1 MKRSPVRWIPPA
13 LVCVIAL
20 QQSLGVAQPHQPKS
34 VQSHDWPVYGGQKAD
49 DHYSP
54 LTQINRSNIGK
65 LKVAWSFDTGEKGV
79 GLQTSPLIVGR
90 TLYAYTP
97 TQKVIALDAATGK
110 LLWTF
115 DSGVTSTQPV
125 RGLTWWSDGTET
137 RLFAGIANFLYAL
150 APRNGKPIQS
160 FGEAGRIDLR
170 KNLRGDYREHSIALT
185 TPGVIY
191 RDLIILGGRMPETH
205 PAAPGDIRAFDVRT
219 GALLWSFHTIPHPG
233 EAGYETWPKDAWR
246 YSGSANNWTGMA
258 LDEKRGILY
267 VPTGSAV
274 SDFYGADRIGQDLF
288 ADTLLALDAA
298 TGKRIWSFQGVHHDI
313 WDRDFPSPPSLL
325 TVLHDGRHIDAVAQA
340 TKQGYLYLF
349 DRATGQP
356 LFPIIEQAVPASNAP
371 GEKAW
376 PTQPRP
382 LFPTPFARQY
392 LTGDMLTNRTAE
404 AHTFAEDK
412 FKSFHSAGQFVPFSV
427 DKQTIVFPGF
437 DGGAEWGGSAVD
449 IKSGVI
455 YINANEMAWTGGLTE
470 NKSGLGPGEEAYDNL
485 CASCHGEHRE
495 GSPPAFPSLVNVEK
509 RLTYAQIASTIRQGK
524 GRMPAFP
531 VVNDTTLPALIHY
544 LEDSEED
551 ASAPARADGK
561 QEMTSAQASKSASA
575 ANNPAG
581 AQSYAAH
588 CAICHGDQRE
598 GISPSFPALIGIGS
612 RMQQQ
617 QVLALIHQGKGRMP
631 GFPKLQGDELAALL
645 RYLSASGRV
654 SQSPAHAAGED
665 AELKYHFTGYRKFL
679 DQDGYPAISPP
690 WGTLNAIDLNSGRYL
705 WKIPFGEYPELAAK
719 GMKNTGTENY
729 GGPIVTAGGLVF
741 IGATIFDRK
750 MHAFDSHTGKLLW
763 ESTLPFAGHATPAT
777 YMLDGKQYV
786 VIAAGGGRD
795 PKWSSGG
802 IYVAF
807 ALPHRDAAPIRHAIK
822 SR

>member
-1 MKRSPVRWIPPA
+1 
-13 LVCVIAL
+13 
-20 QQSLGVAQPHQPKS
+20 
-34 VQSHDWPVYGGQKAD
+34 
-49 DHYSP
+49 
-54 LTQINRSNIGK
+54 
-65 LKVAWSFDTGEKGV
+65 
-79 GLQTSPLIVGR
+79 
-90 TLYAYTP
+90 
-97 TQKVIALDAATGK
+97 
-110 LLWTF
+110 
-115 DSGVTSTQPV
+115 
-125 RGLTWWSDGTET
+125 
-137 RLFAGIANFLYAL
+137 
-150 APRNGKPIQS
+150 
-160 FGEAGRIDLR
+160 
-170 KNLRGDYREHSIALT
+170 
-185 TPGVIY
+185 
-191 RDLIILGGRMPETH
+191 
-205 PAAPGDIRAFDVRT
+205 
-219 GALLWSFHTIPHPG
+219 
-233 EAGYETWPKDAWR
+233 
-246 YSGSANNWTGMA
+246 MA

-288 ADTLLALDAA
+288 ADTLLALDAG

-470 NKSGLGPGEEAYDNL
+470 NKRGLGPGEEAYDNL

-544 LEDSEED
+544 LEDGKED

-598 GISPSFPALIGIGS
+598 GISPSFPALIGIGA

-617 QVLALIHQGKGRMP
+617 PLLALIHQGKGRMP

-645 RYLSASGRV
+645 HYLGASGRV
-654 SQSPAHAAGED
+654 PQSPAQAAGED
-665 AELKYHFTGYRKFL
+665 AELKYRFTGYRKFL